1 MPLAN
6 KFSVNIFMLLMGI
19 KYAKHGPIVDIHTM

>member
-6 KFSVNIFMLLMGI
+6 KFSVNILMLSIGI
-19 KYAKHGPIVDIHTM
+19 KYAKHGLIVDIHTM